1 MEISIKI
8 NLFSD
13 SNIHKRNKN
22 NCIKINKQLTTIIIL
37 SLFSININNLK
48 KLLKM

>member
-1 MEISIKI
+1 MEIPIKI
-8 NLFSD
+8 NLLSD
-13 SNIHKRNKN
+13 SNIHKRNKD
-22 NCIKINKQLTTIIIL
+22 NCIKINKQLTTVIII